1 MGSNS
6 EEYPR
11 RTPGV
16 QCGETF
22 SSLERSELRSL
33 QQYSDPSLAT
43 YFQELFHPLGLH
55 VNSQQYCD
63 QTEAARIGALGEEAS
78 SAAGTELLDSRTQN
92 ALRERIVTE
101 GYFQL
106 AADELRVFRDLLPAQ
121 HDEVDS
127 SSTASGLMAEAVVRL
142 LRRGWPPSFLL
153 MCDEAW
159 AMAAHMER
167 LVSETTGGNRSCF
180 DYLVWY
186 VDPSAAPTAGDL
198 TMRAGFSPHRD
209 RQPHDVAASFR
220 ADGTPRYATCWLPLT
235 DACPENSC
243 LYMLPAHADPGYH
256 DGDLPAPAPD
266 PLQRALHDKHAFQQL
281 RCLPAPRGSAC
292 VFTHRV
298 IHWGSA
304 GRKGYHTPRIAVSV
318 ACADPQFER
327 PYLLNTSQVFPSL
340 STRFALCC
348 AQMIVYH
355 ERFHFTAKQ
364 LLFFR
369 DCFERSH
376 ELFHPDY
383 VSKVRQ
389 EFVSAARE
397 TSSAVSVDGDAQTS
411 SSGVIQK
418 DQSRTQEQQ
427 PHQGKQLANKE
438 EAEQKE
444 IEDDQHKKGDDEDA
458 DDDNDEEDDEDEE
471 GAPLFSAEA
480 LQFVGDDEAAAD
492 SEEELENAMLETL
505 LNGAINGELVEDDF
519 E

>member
-1 MGSNS
+1 M
-6 EEYPR
+6 
-11 RTPGV
+11 T
-16 QCGETF
+16 
-22 SSLERSELRSL
+22 RSL
-33 QQYSDPSLAT
+33 RLT
-43 YFQELFHPLGLH
+43 WHP
-55 VNSQQYCD
+55 
-63 QTEAARIGALGEEAS
+63 EPRAL
-78 SAAGTELLDSRTQN
+78 
-92 ALRERIVTE
+92 
-101 GYFQL
+101 
-106 AADELRVFRDLLPAQ
+106 
-121 HDEVDS
+121 
-127 SSTASGLMAEAVVRL
+127 
-142 LRRGWPPSFLL
+142 LL

-159 AMAAHMER
+159 TMAAHMER

-186 VDPSAAPTAGDL
+186 VDPSATPTAGDL

-209 RQPHDVAASFR
+209 RQPDDVAASFR

-304 GRKGYHTPRIAVSV
+304 GRPGYHTPRIAVSV
-318 ACADPQFER
+318 ACADPLFER

-369 DCFERSH
+369 HCFERSH
-376 ELFHPDY
+376 ELFHPEY

-397 TSSAVSVDGDAQTS
+397 TVDGDVQPS
-411 SSGVIQK
+411 SSGTQK
-418 DQSRTQEQQ
+418 DRLVTKEQQ
-427 PHQGKQLANKE
+427 PQEGKKLSDKE
-438 EAEQKE
+438 E
-444 IEDDQHKKGDDEDA
+444 
-458 DDDNDEEDDEDEE
+458 DDDIEEDQDKAGDEDEEDDEDEE

-480 LQFVGDDEAAAD
+480 LRFVGDDEAASD